1 MQQKFKAK
9 LTAIGPGG
17 AWTILPI
24 PFNVAEVFGT
34 KARVPVAGTM
44 NGFAFRNSLMPEG
57 NGTHR
62 MMVGKEVQAGAKAR
76 AGDVV
81 SVVLK
86 RDDEERTV
94 DVPEELAAA
103 FKKEQAGSKV
113 FRSSLAVVQGR
124 VLRVG
129 SRLQSRPKPGQAAPR
144 KPWRCSPQ
152 ARSVSASC
160 FIAALHASCLPHSPP
175 KPKSSGAPP

>member
-1 MQQKFKAK
+1 MQQKFKAR

-17 AWTILPI
+17 AWTILRA

-34 KARVPVAGTM
+34 KARVPVIGTM

-57 NGTHR
+57 DGTHR

-86 RDDEERTV
+86 RDDEKRTV
-94 DVPEELAAA
+94 EVPNELAAA
-103 FKKEQAGSKV
+103 LKKNKPAAAFFRALSPSCKSEYASWIASAKQAETRNSRAAK
-113 FRSSLAVVQGR
+113 AVEMLTAG
-124 VLRVG
+124 
-129 SRLQSRPKPGQAAPR
+129 
-144 KPWRCSPQ
+144 
-152 ARSVSASC
+152 
-160 FIAALHASCLPHSPP
+160 
-175 KPKSSGAPP
+175 

>member
-1 MQQKFKAK
+1 MQQKFKAR

-62 MMVGKEVQAGAKAR
+62 MMVGKDLQTGAKAR
-76 AGDVV
+76 AGDIV
-81 SVVLK
+81 SVVIK
-86 RDDEERTV
+86 RDDEERSV
-94 DVPEELAAA
+94 DVPAELAAA
-103 FKKEQAGSKV
+103 LKKN
-113 FRSSLAVVQGR
+113 
-124 VLRVG
+124 
-129 SRLQSRPKPGQAAPR
+129 KP
-144 KPWRCSPQ
+144 
-152 ARSVSASC
+152 ASI
-160 FIAALHASCLPHSPP
+160 FFAALSPSCRAEYAGWISTAKQTETRASRAQKAIQMLTAGKKRVRSP
-175 KPKSSGAPP
+175 

>member
-57 NGTHR
+57 DGTHR
-62 MMVGKEVQAGAKAR
+62 MMVGKELQAGAKAR
-76 AGDVV
+76 AGDIV
-81 SVVLK
+81 SVVMK
-86 RDDEERTV
+86 HDDETRSVE
-94 DVPEELAAA
+94 VPAELAAA
-103 FKKEQAGSKV
+103 LKKNK
-113 FRSSLAVVQGR
+113 
-124 VLRVG
+124 
-129 SRLQSRPKPGQAAPR
+129 QAASFFVAL
-144 KPWRCSPQ
+144 SPSCKAEYANWISNAKQ
-152 ARSVSASC
+152 AETKAGR
-160 FIAALHASCLPHSPP
+160 AAKAIGMLVAGKKRLR
-175 KPKSSGAPP
+175 

>member
-62 MMVGKEVQAGAKAR
+62 MMVGKELQTGAKAQ

-81 SVVLK
+81 SVILK
-86 RDDEERTV
+86 RDDEERSV
-94 DVPEELAAA
+94 DLPAELTAALKKNKLAATFFVSLSPSCKA
-103 FKKEQAGSKV
+103 EYASWISSAKQAETRASRAAKAVEMLVAGKK
-113 FRSSLAVVQGR
+113 R
-124 VLRVG
+124 
-129 SRLQSRPKPGQAAPR
+129 
-144 KPWRCSPQ
+144 
-152 ARSVSASC
+152 AR
-160 FIAALHASCLPHSPP
+160 
-175 KPKSSGAPP
+175 

>member
-9 LTAIGPGG
+9 LTAIGPKG

-24 PFNVAEVFGT
+24 PFNVAEVFKT

-62 MMVGKEVQAGAKAR
+62 MMVGKELQAGAKAR

-81 SVVLK
+81 SVVLN
-86 RDDEERTV
+86 RDDEKRGVET
-94 DVPEELAAA
+94 PAELAAA
-103 FKKEQAGSKV
+103 LKKSK
-113 FRSSLAVVQGR
+113 
-124 VLRVG
+124 
-129 SRLQSRPKPGQAAPR
+129 QAA
-144 KPWRCSPQ
+144 
-152 ARSVSASC
+152 A
-160 FIAALHASCLPHSPP
+160 FFAALSPSCKAEYTGWIATAKQTETKARRAAKAVEMLNAG
-175 KPKSSGAPP
+175 KKRLR

>member
-17 AWTILPI
+17 AWTILPV

-57 NGTHR
+57 DGTHR
-62 MMVGKEVQAGAKAR
+62 MMVGKELQTGAKAR
-76 AGDVV
+76 AGDIV

-86 RDDEERTV
+86 RDDEVRSV

-103 FKKEQAGSKV
+103 FKKNKPAAKFFTTLSPSCKAEYSTWISAAKQAETRTSRAAK
-113 FRSSLAVVQGR
+113 AVEMLTAGKKR
-124 VLRVG
+124 VR
-129 SRLQSRPKPGQAAPR
+129 
-144 KPWRCSPQ
+144 
-152 ARSVSASC
+152 
-160 FIAALHASCLPHSPP
+160 
-175 KPKSSGAPP
+175 

>member
-1 MQQKFKAK
+1 MHQKFKAK
-9 LTAIGPGG
+9 LAAIGPGG
-17 AWTILPI
+17 AWTILPV

-57 NGTHR
+57 DGTHR
-62 MMVGKEVQAGAKAR
+62 MMVGKELQAGAKAR

-94 DVPEELAAA
+94 DVP
-103 FKKEQAGSKV
+103 AG
-113 FRSSLAVVQGR
+113 LT
-124 VLRVG
+124 
-129 SRLQSRPKPGQAAPR
+129 
-144 KPWRCSPQ
+144 
-152 ARSVSASC
+152 
-160 FIAALHASCLPHSPP
+160 AALKKSKPAATFFAALSPSC
-175 KPKSSGAPP
+175 KAEYAAWISSAKQAETRTNRVAKAVEMLTKGKKRLR

>member
-1 MQQKFKAK
+1 MQQKFRAK
-9 LTAIGPGG
+9 LTAVGPGG

-57 NGTHR
+57 DGTHR
-62 MMVGKEVQAGAKAR
+62 MMVGKELQVGAKAR

-81 SVVLK
+81 SVVIK

-103 FKKEQAGSKV
+103 FKKSK
-113 FRSSLAVVQGR
+113 
-124 VLRVG
+124 
-129 SRLQSRPKPGQAAPR
+129 PAAN
-144 KPWRCSPQ
+144 
-152 ARSVSASC
+152 
-160 FIAALHASCLPHSPP
+160 FFAALSPSCKAEYSTWVSSAKQAETRASRAAKAVEMLTAG
-175 KPKSSGAPP
+175 KKRLR

>member
-57 NGTHR
+57 DGTHR
-62 MMVGKEVQAGAKAR
+62 MMVGKDLQAGAKAR

-86 RDDEERTV
+86 RDDEKRSVET
-94 DVPEELAAA
+94 PAELAAA
-103 FKKEQAGSKV
+103 LKKNK
-113 FRSSLAVVQGR
+113 
-124 VLRVG
+124 
-129 SRLQSRPKPGQAAPR
+129 QAA
-144 KPWRCSPQ
+144 
-152 ARSVSASC
+152 A
-160 FIAALHASCLPHSPP
+160 FFAALSPSCKAEYATWIATAKQAETRASRAAKAIEMLTAG
-175 KPKSSGAPP
+175 KKRLR

>member
-9 LTAIGPGG
+9 LTAIGPKG

-62 MMVGKEVQAGAKAR
+62 MMVGKELQAGAKAR
-76 AGDVV
+76 AGEVV

-86 RDDEERTV
+86 RDDEKRIVET
-94 DVPEELAAA
+94 PAELAAA
-103 FKKEQAGSKV
+103 LKKNKQAAAFFTALSP
-113 FRSSLAVVQGR
+113 
-124 VLRVG
+124 VG
-129 SRLQSRPKPGQAAPR
+129 SRPQSRLKPGPAAPR
-144 KPWRCSPQ
+144 KPSRCSPP
-152 ARSVSASC
+152 ARSVSAS
-160 FIAALHASCLPHSPP
+160 LDASYSRLE
-175 KPKSSGAPP
+175 

>member
-62 MMVGKEVQAGAKAR
+62 MMVGKELQTGAKAQ

-81 SVVLK
+81 SVILK
-86 RDDEERTV
+86 RDEEERSV
-94 DVPEELAAA
+94 DVPAELTAALKKNKLAATFFA
-103 FKKEQAGSKV
+103 SLTPSCKAEYASWISSAKQAETKVSRARKAVEMLTAGKK
-113 FRSSLAVVQGR
+113 R
-124 VLRVG
+124 VR
-129 SRLQSRPKPGQAAPR
+129 
-144 KPWRCSPQ
+144 
-152 ARSVSASC
+152 
-160 FIAALHASCLPHSPP
+160 
-175 KPKSSGAPP
+175 